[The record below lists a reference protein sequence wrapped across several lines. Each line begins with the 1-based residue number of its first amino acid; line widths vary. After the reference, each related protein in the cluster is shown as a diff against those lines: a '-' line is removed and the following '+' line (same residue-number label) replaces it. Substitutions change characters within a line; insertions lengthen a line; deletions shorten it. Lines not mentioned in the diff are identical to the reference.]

1 MACVKPIVMKKSK
14 SVRKLVGMP
23 MLMITALA
31 NVRTERNLMVK
42 NASARVRLVVF
53 IAKRVGAAM
62 EYVVRKGQCIVMLLS
77 EFVVKVRLRIKT
89 AGVKGV

>member
-1 MACVKPIVMKKSK
+1 
-14 SVRKLVGMP
+14 
-23 MLMITALA
+23 
-31 NVRTERNLMVK
+31 MVK

-77 EFVVKVRLRIKT
+77 EFVVKVRLRIKA